1 MTVAH
6 PLRTGRRRHRLR
18 GTAGAVALL
27 AATALLAGCSSSDDT
42 KTASSASPSSTASAS
57 PSPDPSQEAKDAIL
71 AVYQGMWK
79 ETAKIYGSGSFKGT
93 ELTKYAGDKALA
105 KVRVAAIYYQDNDLV
120 VKGEPKLSPK
130 VTALSLGTDPKTAT
144 VVDCVDSTNFV
155 PENKKTGKKSEL
167 EGDNR
172 RHTQTSKVQWTGKQW
187 LIIDST
193 IDKDSTC

>member
-1 MTVAH
+1 MAH

-27 AATALLAGCSSSDDT
+27 AAALLAGCSSSDDT
-42 KTASSASPSSTASAS
+42 KTESSASPSSTESAS
-57 PSPDPSQEAKDAIL
+57 QSPDPSQEAKDEIL
-71 AVYQGMWK
+71 AVYRGMWR
-79 ETAKIYGSGSFKGT
+79 ETAKIYGSGSFKGS

-105 KVRVAAIYYQDNDLV
+105 KVRVAAIYYQDNNLV

-155 PENKKTGKKSEL
+155 PENKDTGKKSEL
-167 EGDNR
+167 DGDNR
-172 RHTQTSKVQWTGKQW
+172 RHTQTSKAQWTGKAW

>member
-1 MTVAH
+1 MAH

-27 AATALLAGCSSSDDT
+27 AAALLAGCSSSDDT
-42 KTASSASPSSTASAS
+42 KTESSASPSSTESAS
-57 PSPDPSQEAKDAIL
+57 PSPDPSQEAKDEIL
-71 AVYQGMWK
+71 AVYRGMWK
-79 ETAKIYGSGSFKGT
+79 ETAKIYSSGSFKGS

-105 KVRVAAIYYQDNDLV
+105 KVRVAAIYYQDNNLV

-155 PENKKTGKKSEL
+155 PENKDTGKKSEL
-167 EGDNR
+167 DGDNR
-172 RHTQTSKVQWTGKQW
+172 RHTQTSKAQWTGKAW

>member
-27 AATALLAGCSSSDDT
+27 AAALLAGCSSSDDT
-42 KTASSASPSSTASAS
+42 KTESSASPSSTESAS
-57 PSPDPSQEAKDAIL
+57 PSPDPSQEAKDEIL
-71 AVYQGMWK
+71 AVYRGMWK
-79 ETAKIYGSGSFKGT
+79 ETAKIYSSGSFKGS

-105 KVRVAAIYYQDNDLV
+105 KVRVAAIYYQDNNLV

-155 PENKKTGKKSEL
+155 PENKDTGKKSEL
-167 EGDNR
+167 DGDNR
-172 RHTQTSKVQWTGKQW
+172 RHTQTSRPSGPARPG
-187 LIIDST
+187 
-193 IDKDSTC
+193 

>member
-27 AATALLAGCSSSDDT
+27 AAALLAGCSSSDDT
-42 KTASSASPSSTASAS
+42 KTESSASPSSTESAS
-57 PSPDPSQEAKDAIL
+57 PSPDPSQEAKDEIL
-71 AVYQGMWK
+71 AVYRGMWK
-79 ETAKIYGSGSFKGT
+79 ETAKIYSSGSFKGS

-105 KVRVAAIYYQDNDLV
+105 KVRVAAIYYQDNNLV

-155 PENKKTGKKSEL
+155 PENKDTGKKSEL
-167 EGDNR
+167 DGDNR
-172 RHTQTSKVQWTGKQW
+172 RHTQTSKAQWTGKAW

>member
-27 AATALLAGCSSSDDT
+27 AAALLAGCSSSDDT
-42 KTASSASPSSTASAS
+42 KTESSASPSSTESAS
-57 PSPDPSQEAKDAIL
+57 QSPDPSQEAKDEIL
-71 AVYQGMWK
+71 AVYRGMWR
-79 ETAKIYGSGSFKGT
+79 ETAKIYGSGSFKGS

-105 KVRVAAIYYQDNDLV
+105 KVRVAAIYYQDNNLV

-155 PENKKTGKKSEL
+155 PENKDTGKKSEL
-167 EGDNR
+167 DGDNR
-172 RHTQTSKVQWTGKQW
+172 RHTQTSKAQWTGKAW

>member
-1 MTVAH
+1 MAH
-6 PLRTGRRRHRLR
+6 PLRTGRRRQHLR

-27 AATALLAGCSSSDDT
+27 TATALLAGCGSSDDT
-42 KTASSASPSSTASAS
+42 KTEASPSPSTTSGS
-57 PSPDPSQEAKDAIL
+57 PSPDPTQEAKDQVL

-79 ETAKIYGSGSFKGT
+79 ETAKIYNTGSFKGT

-105 KVRVAAIYYQDNDLV
+105 KVRVAAIYYQDNNLV

-144 VVDCVDSTNFV
+144 IVDCVDSTNFV
-155 PENKKTGKKSEL
+155 PENKNTGKKSEL
-167 EGDNR
+167 DGDNR
-172 RHTQTSKVQWTGKQW
+172 RHTQTSKAQWTGKAW